1 MRNRFDY
8 ILIALLTLMA
18 FGSIG
23 GFWQPV
29 RVAELLLLPW
39 MVYDLLRTRPRIT
52 TTAKWIAGFFAF
64 WWIWAAVSLFWACDL
79 IAGIKYVVH
88 LDIYMMS
95 FAEIIWLGRRAGK
108 PMQSL
113 TIGWLLAAMLT
124 VPTALWELVTDR
136 HLSTSVR
143 QCLYYRLSETEL
155 MPRPFAAGT
164 FDNLNAYNVLLG
176 CSLAVLTTALQRSR
190 RWLTAGYGMAYLCI
204 IVILLSNGSRGALLA
219 VLVALITLTI
229 LAEHAS
235 NRVIGGVLLLAITAW
250 IGLGMSGRHMPSFV
264 DAWSEETCQEWR
276 VKMDLDWDGETNS
289 LLTTRVAQGMRDASR
304 ADIWKACGEEIVD
317 SHLLGVGAANYVCAL
332 QKHPDCPYLAPHN
345 LFLEV
350 LLQFGIVVFAGFMVF
365 LLWPFWRC
373 RKDKTM
379 RHDCLTIL
387 IILLPL
393 TIVDST
399 FLLKAHTWMI
409 IATLYLLTRQD
420 DRVVD

>member
-1 MRNRFDY
+1 
-8 ILIALLTLMA
+8 L
-18 FGSIG
+18 
-23 GFWQPV
+23 
-29 RVAELLLLPW
+29 
-39 MVYDLLRTRPRIT
+39 
-52 TTAKWIAGFFAF
+52 
-64 WWIWAAVSLFWACDL
+64 
-79 IAGIKYVVH
+79 
-88 LDIYMMS
+88 
-95 FAEIIWLGRRAGK
+95 
-108 PMQSL
+108 
-113 TIGWLLAAMLT
+113 
-124 VPTALWELVTDR
+124 
-136 HLSTSVR
+136 
-143 QCLYYRLSETEL
+143 
-155 MPRPFAAGT
+155 
-164 FDNLNAYNVLLG
+164 
-176 CSLAVLTTALQRSR
+176 
-190 RWLTAGYGMAYLCI
+190 AYLCI
-204 IVILLSNGSRGALLA
+204 IFILLSNGSRGALLA

-235 NRVIGGVLLLAITAW
+235 NRVIGGVLLLAITTW

-373 RKDKTM
+373 RKDKTV